1 MPDPPPLRLH
11 SAEGRWAIAAAVI
24 GSGIV
29 FIESTVVNVALP
41 AIGRDMSL
49 GVSGLQ
55 WIVNGYLITLSALL
69 LLGGALGDALG
80 QKRVFEAGLLS
91 FAAGSLLCAV
101 APNFPLLIVA
111 RLVQGAAGALLVPTS
126 LAFLD
131 TAFAEEDGSEAIGLW
146 AGWSAVSTAV
156 GPLLGGALVDFAS
169 WRWVFAAVIPLPLVA
184 VWISRA
190 RIASPAR
197 RARPRVDFAGAL
209 LISGG
214 LGALV
219 WALIEGPER
228 GVSPATLGTAALGL
242 ALVMAFIRVEA
253 RRRSPLLP
261 LSMFRSRQF
270 SGANATTLL
279 VYAALGALFFFLMVQ
294 LQGVLEYSALAAG
307 ASLLPINF
315 LMLVLSPR
323 AGRWGARQGARVPIT
338 LGALLAAGGLA
349 LFARVGPGADYLTTI
364 LPATV
369 VFGSGLGVLVAPLT
383 AAVLSVAEEGRIGIA
398 SAVNNAT
405 ARVAGLLA
413 VALIPLVT
421 GIAGLDDFTGPAF
434 AAAFVQA
441 MWICAALCVL
451 GGVVAWLTVTERSSV
466 AARPHPSPTH
476 GCAQRRRE
484 GELAR
489 ARPASAATG
498 FSHR

>member
-1 MPDPPPLRLH
+1 MPDPSPLRLH
-11 SAEGRWAIAAAVI
+11 SPEGRWAIAAAVI

-41 AIGRDMSL
+41 AIGRDLSL

-55 WIVNGYLITLSALL
+55 WVVNGYLITLSALL

-101 APNFPLLIVA
+101 APNFPLLIAA

-131 TAFAEEDGSEAIGLW
+131 TAFAEQDRSEAIGLW

-169 WRWVFAAVIPLPLVA
+169 WRWVFAVVIPLPLA
-184 VWISRA
+184 AAWISRA
-190 RIASPAR
+190 RIASQPR
-197 RARPRVDFAGAL
+197 RVHPLVDFAGAL
-209 LISGG
+209 LISAS

-219 WALIEGPER
+219 WALIEGPQR
-228 GVSPATLGTAALGL
+228 GATPATLGAGLLGFVL
-242 ALVMAFIRVEA
+242 MIAFVRAEL
-253 RRRSPLLP
+253 RHRSPLLP

-294 LQGVLEYSALAAG
+294 LQGVLGYSALAAG

-315 LMLVLSPR
+315 LMLVLSPK
-323 AGRWGARQGARVPIT
+323 AGRWGARHGARIPIT
-338 LGALLAAGGLA
+338 AGALLAAGGLA
-349 LFARVGPGADYLTTI
+349 LFTRVGPGAEYLTTI

-383 AAVLSVAEEGRIGIA
+383 AAVLSVAEEGRTGIA

-421 GIAGLDDFTGPAF
+421 GIAGLADFTGPEF
-434 AAAFVQA
+434 AAAFAQA
-441 MWICAALCVL
+441 MWISAGLCVL
-451 GGVVAWLTVTERSSV
+451 GGGVAWLTVSEQSTAS
-466 AARPHPSPTH
+466 AGPHPSPTH
-476 GCAQRRRE
+476 GCAQRR
-484 GELAR
+484 GESA
-489 ARPASAATG
+489 PAL
-498 FSHR
+498 RL